1 MAKFLIL
8 LLLLLLRTNDVQAEW
23 CSLNS
28 YVNGK
33 YDYSTITGSN
43 ATWCQQYL
51 CSNSYWQTQIN
62 GCPGTTPSC
71 TVETQTQTQSCPSG
85 YNGTITQ
92 TNTKSCPS
100 GAWSG
105 WVTTSNTCVSTC
117 QPVTQTQTLSCPA
130 HYSGAITQTN
140 TKTCPDNQWQGW
152 VATSNTCVQ
161 DPPTCQGSTDQKSES
176 CGLHYTGQKTYTR
189 QNTCQDPY
197 GTPTQGAWSLTSNT
211 CVQDPP
217 SCKTSSETQNLQ
229 CQTGYTGL
237 ITQTRTSSCPDPYGQ
252 PIFAPW
258 ITTQD
263 TCVKSIS
270 NPTNPVSPV
279 SPLNPTSPVAPQ
291 AAAAIIA
298 PQVMSNPV
306 TNPVTSPQTVIAP
319 TTQTTQTEQKPSPME
334 KKPLSSLGQVLL
346 LEKAQVVKQNHNPF
360 PTATINQEIPLEI
373 RQNNK
378 FLMDLL
384 SSGFISQSIGI
395 NQITK
400 DTVEYEQ

>member
-8 LLLLLLRTNDVQAEW
+8 LLLLLLRINDVQAS
-23 CSLNS
+23 CYYTQSSGGLPVYS
-28 YVNGK
+28 SIGANGDQTLG
-33 YDYSTITGSN
+33 Y
-43 ATWCQQYL
+43 CQQL
-51 CSNSYWQTQIN
+51 ACSIWPTIQ
-62 GCPGTTPSC
+62 GCPNTCQT
-71 TVETQTQTQSCPSG
+71 ETQTQTQSCPSG

-152 VATSNTCVQ
+152 VTTSNTCVQ
-161 DPPTCQGSTDQKSES
+161 DPPTCQSSTDQKSES

-189 QNTCQDPY
+189 QNTCTDPY
-197 GTPTQGAWSLTSNT
+197 GSPTQGAWSLTSNT

-217 SCKTSSETQNLQ
+217 SCKTTTESQNLQ

-279 SPLNPTSPVAPQ
+279 SPLNPSSPTAPQ
-291 AAAAIIA
+291 MTA
-298 PQVMSNPV
+298 PQVTAPAQIMNNPVANPV
-306 TNPVTSPQTVIAP
+306 TNPVTVTAP
-319 TTQTTQTEQKPSPME
+319 TTQTNQTDQKPSPME
-334 KKPLSSLGQVLL
+334 KKPLSTLGQVLL
-346 LEKAQVVKQNHNPF
+346 LEKNQVLKQNHNPF
-360 PTATINQEIPLEI
+360 PTVTINQEIPLEI

-378 FLMDLL
+378 FLMDIL
-384 SSGFISQSIGI
+384 SSGSITESVRI